1 MEQLHDDE
9 LMIISEDGKEMRMRI
24 LFTTDFGEKN
34 VVFFT
39 DYKGETGDVGV
50 MYYDEKG
57 NLTPLEEE
65 DYTWAEEVLE
75 IWKEGNEGSDD

>member
-1 MEQLHDDE
+1 
-9 LMIISEDGKEMRMRI
+9 
-24 LFTTDFGEKN
+24 
-34 VVFFT
+34 
-39 DYKGETGDVGV
+39 